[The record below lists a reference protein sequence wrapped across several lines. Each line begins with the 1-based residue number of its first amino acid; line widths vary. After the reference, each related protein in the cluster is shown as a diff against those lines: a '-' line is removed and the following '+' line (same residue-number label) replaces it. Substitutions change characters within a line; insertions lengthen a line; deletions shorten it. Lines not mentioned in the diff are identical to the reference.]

1 MLRFLLFFILS
12 VLLALACAQGAV
24 ADCTVAA
31 CAVSACEH
39 AVCNYEESELSTLN
53 HAGGELSRQEGE
65 NGSAVMYAARGGL
78 YLELSLPE
86 ADGGSDGG
94 SAALLVTLTIPR
106 GTGFS
111 LHSPAPDLF
120 LTVGPPT
127 PVEMPLAAKSPV
139 EILSAEM
146 PSAQKPFVQKPDDR
160 MPAMVRVTLLI
171 DGPLVAFLSAAEEA
185 EPLLDFF
192 LPGERETSSEEETST
207 EGESLPEDA
216 PIEAVI
222 EQVCLWVCDSEDGTP
237 REVAVTIR
245 SPEASPDT
253 TSSTDESIPPKD
265 PPPTDETSQDPLPD
279 NEEPP
284 ITGGDDTP
292 EENGT
297 AGVTASADTPLLL
310 DATVE
315 TGKDGN
321 TTVTLFFATAAPTIP
336 VVCLPDPLPAA
347 QARPTPRPL
356 TMEIEI
362 RDDPPLIGPP
372 NPSPTIHIYAV
383 SYAGLSAGR
392 TYRFLIY
399 MPSGV
404 EAILVRDGVLTKKQ

>member
-1 MLRFLLFFILS
+1 MLRCLLLLILS
-12 VLLALACAQGAV
+12 VLLSIACAHGAV
-24 ADCTVAA
+24 ADCPVTS
-31 CAVSACEH
+31 CSVSACEPAAH
-39 AVCNYEESELSTLN
+39 EL
-53 HAGGELSRQEGE
+53 AGRKGDD
-65 NGSAVMYAARGGL
+65 GSAVIYAARGGL

-94 SAALLVTLTIPR
+94 SAALLGTLTIPR

-111 LHSPAPDLF
+111 LHSPAPDLV

-139 EILSAEM
+139 DILSAEM

-160 MPAMVRVTLLI
+160 MPATVRVTLLI
-171 DGPLVAFLSAAEEA
+171 DGPLAAFLSAAEEA
-185 EPLLDFF
+185 EPLLD
-192 LPGERETSSEEETST
+192 LLLSGEEEISP
-207 EGESLPEDA
+207 EGEPLPEDA
-216 PIEAVI
+216 SIEAVI

-245 SPEASPDT
+245 SPEASSDT
-253 TSSTDESIPPKD
+253 TSSTDESTSPKD
-265 PPPTDETSQDPLPD
+265 PPPTDETSQDPLLD

-284 ITGGDDTP
+284 ITGGDDIP

-297 AGVTASADTPLLL
+297 AGVTASADMPLLL

-315 TGKDGN
+315 TGKDGS
-321 TTVTLFFATAAPTIP
+321 TTVTLFFAADAPTTP

>member
-1 MLRFLLFFILS
+1 MLRFLLLLILP

-31 CAVSACEH
+31 CSVSACEPAAH
-39 AVCNYEESELSTLN
+39 EL
-53 HAGGELSRQEGE
+53 AGRKGDD
-65 NGSAVMYAARGGL
+65 GSAVMYAARGGL
-78 YLELSLPE
+78 YLELSLPDGD
-86 ADGGSDGG
+86 DGGGGG

-106 GTGFS
+106 RTGFS
-111 LHSPAPDLF
+111 LHSLCADLI

-127 PVEMPLAAKSPV
+127 PVEMPLAAKSSI
-139 EILSAEM
+139 EMLSAEM

-160 MPAMVRVTLLI
+160 VPAMVRVTLLI

-185 EPLLDFF
+185 EPLLDLF

-237 REVAVTIR
+237 REMAVTIR
-245 SPEASPDT
+245 SPEASSDT
-253 TSSTDESIPPKD
+253 TSSTDESAFPKD

-347 QARPTPRPL
+347 QARPTLRPL